1 MTNPPR
7 NNPKKKLTIVASEKG
22 VEIAEKALK
31 RRGFNSKSDFSKSK
45 FISRNTVSKFFNR
58 QKIQLDTFKKICQE
72 LTLNWRE
79 VAGIEEGDPKQ
90 SNVSDGSSSEMN
102 DGGGGAM
109 QSILSCERRR
119 VIVLDELSQVKKL
132 EIILTGDIYSVENL
146 KVLEFILRE
155 HSGNTIKIIDV
166 KEGSIRL
173 TVEGSQE
180 DIERLLSKLQSGEIQ
195 EINGFPIE
203 DFQASSE
210 RVEDEDNDEADDKW
224 NLVREIVSRS
234 VKNRN
239 LAGADL
245 SDADLSGANLRGADL
260 IGADLIGADLIGAD
274 LIGADLIGANLIGA
288 DLSGADLSGAD
299 LRRAFVI
306 GALVIGAFV
315 IEASLSG
322 ALVIGALVIKANRRR
337 ADLRRAFLRR
347 AFLRRADLRR
357 ADLSGANL
365 KGANLKGADLSG
377 ANLSGANLSGAN
389 LSGAD
394 LSGADLSDA
403 DLIGANVQDAQFGN
417 NIGIPEE
424 MRADLTRRG
433 AVFIDSPGSG
443 DRIKTPIHR

>member
-260 IGADLIGADLIGAD
+260 IGADLIGA
-274 LIGADLIGANLIGA
+274 NLIGA

-347 AFLRRADLRR
+347 AVLRR
-357 ADLSGANL
+357 ADLSRADLRGANL

>member
-260 IGADLIGADLIGAD
+260 IGADLIGA
-274 LIGADLIGANLIGA
+274 NLIGA